1 MTTER
6 SLRGSLSRRLLLAAV
21 AGVALGRAARAQDV
35 PVPDKGTIC
44 YLMPTA
50 LYEFQVVAQRAVE
63 KIFPQI
69 GFKVTTL
76 DAQNRADRQIEQLDG
91 AIRLGPKAII
101 LNAVDAAAIIPAVDR
116 ARGAGIPVMAL
127 DRPIVGTS
135 LDLTWVAG
143 TVSIGRIAATEVA
156 RLLKTRYGTVKG
168 LVLQILGDPGDSYSL
183 DIQKGFEAA
192 MKQYPEVEIV
202 SQAALQWEARQAR
215 SIADDQLAAKPQIDL
230 IFVHAAHLAVSVV
243 AALEARGR
251 KPGEVMLVSAN
262 GAPAGLKL
270 IRQGWEQVEVEQPA
284 YAEVY
289 GIALFIDKI
298 IARQKLAAGEYKV
311 LNLPAQLTIET
322 WGPTLTIPGAAITAA
337 NVNDSRFW
345 GNLTLPPAPA
355 ETAE

>member
-1 MTTER
+1 GAR
-6 SLRGSLSRRLLLAAV
+6 RAGLRVR
-21 AGVALGRAARAQDV
+21 ARAR
-35 PVPDKGTIC
+35 PAG
-44 YLMPTA
+44 A
-50 LYEFQVVAQRAVE
+50 
-63 KIFPQI
+63 
-69 GFKVTTL
+69 TTL
-76 DAQNRADRQIEQLDG
+76 DLPWAA
-91 AIRLGPKAII
+91 GP
-101 LNAVDAAAIIPAVDR
+101 VSTGGTAAP
-116 ARGAGIPVMAL
+116 G
-127 DRPIVGTS
+127 
-135 LDLTWVAG
+135 
-143 TVSIGRIAATEVA
+143 VA
-156 RLLKTRYGTVKG
+156 RLLKTRYGAVKG

-215 SIADDQLAAKPQIDL
+215 SIADDQLAAKPTIDL

-298 IARQKLAAGEYKV
+298 IARQPLAAGEYKV
-311 LNLPAQLTIET
+311 LNLP
-322 WGPTLTIPGAAITAA
+322 
-337 NVNDSRFW
+337 
-345 GNLTLPPAPA
+345 
-355 ETAE
+355 